1 MNNLFLSQ
9 QQLRIGPK
17 LPSFMTSKQRKI
29 DAAGFFFFFKQK
41 SFNKKKKS
49 FICFPNHLKKY
60 VNLIFRYSNII
71 DLFYRH

>member
-29 DAAGFFFFFKQK
+29 DAAGFFFFKQK
-41 SFNKKKKS
+41 SFNKKKKKAS
-49 FICFPNHLKKY
+49 YASPITLKSM
-60 VNLIFRYSNII
+60 LT
-71 DLFYRH
+71 

>member
-29 DAAGFFFFFKQK
+29 DAAGFFFFLNRKA
-41 SFNKKKKS
+41 SIKKKKAS
-49 FICFPNHLKKY
+49 YASPITLKSM
-60 VNLIFRYSNII
+60 LT
-71 DLFYRH
+71 